1 MAYISLFMSAFLAA
15 TLLPFSSEIILGT
28 LVLSGK
34 YNVMGLWI
42 GATLG
47 NVAGSIVNWLL
58 GRYFIH
64 LIGKK
69 RFPVTQTEMEQAEK
83 VFLKYGVWTL
93 LLAWLPVVGDPLT
106 FVAGVFRVPI
116 VIFLTL
122 VLVGKG
128 SRYFVVIY
136 FLI

>member
-1 MAYISLFMSAFLAA
+1 MGYVSLLVSAFFAA

-28 LVLSGK
+28 LILSGK
-34 YNVMGLWI
+34 YHVMGLWI
-42 GATLG
+42 SATLG

-64 LIGKK
+64 LIDK
-69 RFPVTQTEMEQAEK
+69 RWFPFTQAEMCK
-83 VFLKYGVWTL
+83 AQSVFSKYGVWTL

-106 FVAGVFRVPI
+106 FIAGVFRVPI
-116 VIFLTL
+116 FIFLIL

-136 FLI
+136 LIM